1 MIGRP
6 HSGRGAEVERRCDL
20 RHCAFSGKTREFL
33 RLYYA
38 LSYQQ
43 VTWPMRVFAIVAS
56 ALALIATAAAAEPDG
71 FVIEA
76 VLATPGADAPVERET
91 AIEIE
96 IDGYIVIISRS
107 GQLIRKDGPY
117 SGPAGELLDAIFA
130 PGDDDLGNPVLSSL
144 LELAEVSRAS
154 TELVGGVR
162 GALLETEVHPTAIT
176 TATTAYCLAR
186 GTLPAFYVSQPPVR
200 DEPVTI
206 RSRVS
211 PQGFLQAKWPVGVT
225 TLPWPA
231 DWPAPVEGRYI
242 WTLGSR
248 GPSALWIRLVED
260 PPRNLAER
268 AALYYDMR
276 CTSQAVALF
285 RAMLDGA
292 ARR

>member
-1 MIGRP
+1 
-6 HSGRGAEVERRCDL
+6 
-20 RHCAFSGKTREFL
+20 
-33 RLYYA
+33 
-38 LSYQQ
+38 
-43 VTWPMRVFAIVAS
+43 MRIFAIIAT

-76 VLATPGADAPVERET
+76 VLATPGADTPIERET
-91 AIEIE
+91 VIDVES
-96 IDGYIVIISRS
+96 DGYIVIISRS

-117 SGPAGELLDAIFA
+117 SGPAAELFDAIIA
-130 PGDDDLGNPVLSSL
+130 PGDDDLSSPVLSSL
-144 LELAEVSRAS
+144 LELAKISRAS
-154 TELVGGVR
+154 SELIGGVR
-162 GALLETEVHPTAIT
+162 GTLLETEVHPTAIT
-176 TATTAYCLAR
+176 TATMVYCLA
-186 GTLPAFYVSQPPVR
+186 GDTLPAFYVSQPPVR

-206 RSRVS
+206 RNRVS
-211 PQGFLQAKWPVGVT
+211 PQGFLQARWPVGVT

-276 CTSQAVALF
+276 CASQAVALL

-292 ARR
+292 VRR

>member
-1 MIGRP
+1 MRIIALVVSIMIVVP
-6 HSGRGAEVERRCDL
+6 A
-20 RHCAFSGKTREFL
+20 A
-33 RLYYA
+33 A
-38 LSYQQ
+38 
-43 VTWPMRVFAIVAS
+43 AS
-56 ALALIATAAAAEPDG
+56 AAEPDG

-76 VLATPGADAPVERET
+76 VLATPAADAPVERET

-107 GQLIRKDGPY
+107 GQLIRKDGPH

-130 PGDDDLGNPVLSSL
+130 PGDDDLDNSVLASL
-144 LELAEVSRAS
+144 LALAELSRGS
-154 TELVGGVR
+154 TEFGGGVR
-162 GALLETEVHPTAIT
+162 GARLETEAHPTAIT
-176 TATTAYCLAR
+176 TATAVYCLA
-186 GTLPAFYVSQPPVR
+186 GDTPPAFYVSRPPVR
-200 DEPVTI
+200 DEPVII
-206 RSRVS
+206 RNRVS
-211 PQGFLQAKWPVGVT
+211 PRGLQQAKWPVGAT

-260 PPRNLAER
+260 PPRDLAER

-276 CTSQAVALF
+276 CHSQAVALL